1 MNEVEFTHA
10 KEAAKVADILGE
22 TSLAGAP
29 RAYKPT
35 AGFAVAVLAL
45 FFIGQS
51 AFVINPAMDGLYAQF
66 DSLPIST
73 VSLISTMVSLAM
85 VPSSL
90 MAGALAGKRVSYRTL
105 AVVGAACVAFG
116 GAAAY
121 LLSER
126 FVLLVVS
133 RFFVGFG
140 IGLTMPLGSALIMQ
154 AYSGHKSA
162 LMNGLAMAI
171 NNIAGIFFQISSGVL
186 VMQGVKYCWLLYLA
200 VLVPL
205 VLALVCIRDPGEAP
219 KVVSSV
225 PAKEKLPT
233 HVWTF
238 CLAGMA
244 SFACISC
251 EMLQMSTLVV
261 SQGWGDAALSGL
273 IVSFMS
279 VGGLV
284 AGLIF
289 GLVYRRFGR
298 RWTIPVALGLI
309 SLAILFAA
317 AAPSV
322 VFLFVSA
329 LMLGMGMSIL
339 YPAVIQDFGETT
351 GPANVAFATGL
362 WVALYN
368 GGGFLSTPLIAVVT
382 GVFASSEPR
391 LILGVAGVLM
401 VVISVIWTTGMS
413 RLSRKA

>member
-10 KEAAKVADILGE
+10 KEAAKAADILGE
-22 TSLAGAP
+22 ASLAGAP

-121 LLSER
+121 LVSER

-171 NNIAGIFFQISSGVL
+171 NNIAGIFFQICSGVL

-205 VLALVCIRDPGEAP
+205 VLALMFIRDPGEAP
-219 KVVSSV
+219 RVVSSA

-233 HVWTF
+233 HV
-238 CLAGMA
+238 
-244 SFACISC
+244 
-251 EMLQMSTLVV
+251 
-261 SQGWGDAALSGL
+261 
-273 IVSFMS
+273 
-279 VGGLV
+279 
-284 AGLIF
+284 
-289 GLVYRRFGR
+289 
-298 RWTIPVALGLI
+298 WTIPVALGLI

-322 VFLFVSA
+322 VFLFASA

-368 GGGFLSTPLIAVVT
+368 GGGFLSTPLIAAVT

>member
-22 TSLAGAP
+22 ASLAGAP

-121 LLSER
+121 LVSER

-186 VMQGVKYCWLLYLA
+186 VMQGVKYCRLLYLA

-205 VLALVCIRDPGEAP
+205 V
-219 KVVSSV
+219 
-225 PAKEKLPT
+225 
-233 HVWTF
+233 
-238 CLAGMA
+238 
-244 SFACISC
+244 
-251 EMLQMSTLVV
+251 
-261 SQGWGDAALSGL
+261 
-273 IVSFMS
+273 
-279 VGGLV
+279 
-284 AGLIF
+284 
-289 GLVYRRFGR
+289 
-298 RWTIPVALGLI
+298 
-309 SLAILFAA
+309 
-317 AAPSV
+317 
-322 VFLFVSA
+322 
-329 LMLGMGMSIL
+329 LGMGMSIL